1 MTKIPVYFMPGLAAS
16 SAIFE
21 RIQLD
26 EVVFEVHLLEWEI
39 PRQRETLHSYAKRMS
54 SKIEEEN
61 VVLVGVSFGGVLVQ
75 EMAPFLKV
83 RKLIII
89 SSVKTN
95 LEVPL
100 RMKIAKSTKVYK
112 LVPTTLL
119 QNIEVLSNFNFGSA
133 IQQRLKLYEKYLSVR
148 DKNYLEWAIEQMLLW
163 NRIKAD
169 KKVIH
174 IHGDADEVF
183 PIKNIKDCIVVK
195 GGTHIMI
202 LSKYRWLNDNLPKII
217 LDQYPETSEV
227 L

>member
-26 EVVFEVHLLEWEI
+26 EVVFEIHLLEWEI
-39 PRQRETLHSYAKRMS
+39 PRQRETLHSYAKRMA
-54 SKIEEEN
+54 SKIEKEN

-100 RMKIAKSTKVYK
+100 RMKIAKSTKAYK

-119 QNIEVLSNFNFGSA
+119 QNIEVLKNFNFGSA
-133 IQQRLKLYEKYLSVR
+133 IQHRLKLYEKYLSVR
-148 DKNYLEWAIEQMLLW
+148 NKNYLEWAIEQMILW
-163 NRIKAD
+163 NRTRPDKA
-169 KKVIH
+169 VIH

-202 LSKYRWLNDNLPKII
+202 LSKYRWMNENLPKII
-217 LDQYPETSEV
+217 LNE
-227 L
+227 

>member
-39 PRQRETLHSYAKRMS
+39 PRQRETLHSYAKRMA

-100 RMKIAKSTKVYK
+100 RMKIAKSTKAYK

-217 LDQYPETSEV
+217 LDQYPQTSEV

>member
-39 PRQRETLHSYAKRMS
+39 PRQRETLHSYAKRMA

-100 RMKIAKSTKVYK
+100 RMKIAKSTKAYK

-163 NRIKAD
+163 NRTKAD

-217 LDQYPETSEV
+217 LDQYPQTSEV